1 MGLEKRILNS
11 RPFLSVAR
19 GVLKGYRW
27 ASFATFL
34 WEHDPTLVRFLRSD
48 QPAIFAAW
56 HQDFAFTMGY
66 LSRWN
71 TRRRTYVL
79 ASGSRDGGIAAT
91 AAEAVG
97 FQNPIRGSSARG
109 ARRALLEMTRRMQA
123 DRHASMAVVCD
134 GPRPPAREL
143 KPGILHLARATGRP
157 IWLVRTSFVRR
168 HVLERSWAKFHW
180 PKMFSRAVV
189 RAAGPFCIDPDA
201 DRAQLERRRTEL
213 ELRLNVLA
221 DETDELAKRL
231 AQ

>member
-11 RPFLSVAR
+11 RAFLSVAR

-34 WEHDPTLVRFLRSD
+34 WDHDPALQRFLRGD

-71 TRRRTYVL
+71 TRRKTYVL

-97 FQNPIRGSSARG
+97 FQDPVRGSTARG
-109 ARRALLEMTRRMQA
+109 ARRALLEMTRRLQA
-123 DRHASMAVVCD
+123 DREASMAVVCD

-143 KPGILHLARATGRP
+143 KPGILHLARQTGRP

-168 HVLERSWAKFHW
+168 HVLERSWAQFHW
-180 PKMFSRAVV
+180 PKMFSRAIV
-189 RAAGPFCIDPDA
+189 RAVGPITIDPGL
-201 DRAQLERRRTEL
+201 DREGLERRRIEL
-213 ELRLNVLA
+213 ELRLNLLA
-221 DETDELAKRL
+221 DETDAIAAAR